1 MLDLFRHT
9 RSSSLSTPCR
19 HTVGPNVKNPPK
31 IRFQKIVKLTDHSYA
46 CNSLTYSEY
55 KTYPPGNRNRCDFA
69 ETCFKKLMKSH
80 QVNLFLADLSHLEPL
95 CGTLHCL
102 GLTCTHI

>member
-9 RSSSLSTPCR
+9 RSSSLSTPYR

-55 KTYPPGNRNRCDFA
+55 KTYPL
-69 ETCFKKLMKSH
+69 ETEIDVILLKLALKNS
-80 QVNLFLADLSHLEPL
+80 
-95 CGTLHCL
+95 
-102 GLTCTHI
+102 